1 MTDPAHT
8 PFDSGRKSDRPFWR
22 GLIEPYEHPSLFRSL
37 LDLATSVFPYVGLMI
52 AAYITWGDIS
62 FWITLPMALIAG
74 AFLLRTFIVFHDCAH
89 GSFFRSKTANL
100 SVGRLCAFLTFQAY
114 ADWRHK
120 HAVHHGSA
128 GDLDRRGTGDVHTLT
143 LDEYLERPWR
153 ARVAYRLFR
162 NPIVMFGIGPL
173 WALMVAPRLLA
184 PGMRSRQRNS
194 IVLTNI
200 FLGLLIAFIV
210 VFVGAMPWV
219 LIQLPA
225 AILAGTAG
233 VLLFYVQHQFEDV
246 YWESGETWS
255 YDDAALKGSSYLQL
269 PKVLQFFT
277 GNIGFHH
284 VHHLSARIPNY
295 NLQRAHDENPIFH
308 EVPTL
313 SVRDGMRA
321 VRLKLW
327 HEDHGRLVTFAEARR
342 LAAPAPGQW
351 QTAAT
356 SSSPTR

>member
-1 MTDPAHT
+1 MTDRADT
-8 PFDSGRKSDRPFWR
+8 PFDAGQQSDRPFWR
-22 GLIEPYEHPSLFRSL
+22 GLIEPYERPSLFRSL
-37 LDLATSVFPYVGLMI
+37 LDLATSVFPYIGLMI

-89 GSFFRSKTANL
+89 GSFFRSRTANL
-100 SVGRLCAFLTFQAY
+100 WVGRLCAFLTFQPY

-153 ARVAYRLFR
+153 GRLAYRLFR

-173 WALMVAPRLLA
+173 WSLMVAPRLLA
-184 PGMRSRQRNS
+184 PGMRARQRNS

-246 YWESGETWS
+246 YWESADHWS
-255 YDDAALKGSSYLQL
+255 YAEAALRGSSYLKL
-269 PKVLQFFT
+269 PQPLQFFT
-277 GNIGFHH
+277 GNIGLHH
-284 VHHLSARIPNY
+284 VHHLSAKVPNY
-295 NLQRAHDENPIFH
+295 NLQRANDEIDLFQD
-308 EVPTL
+308 VPVLTL
-313 SVRDGMRA
+313 GCALRA
-321 VRLKLW
+321 TRLKVIDTDTGGLLTW
-327 HEDHGRLVTFAEARR
+327 AEVRARR
-342 LAAPAPGQW
+342 RAIPAPS
-351 QTAAT
+351 AAGF
-356 SSSPTR
+356 